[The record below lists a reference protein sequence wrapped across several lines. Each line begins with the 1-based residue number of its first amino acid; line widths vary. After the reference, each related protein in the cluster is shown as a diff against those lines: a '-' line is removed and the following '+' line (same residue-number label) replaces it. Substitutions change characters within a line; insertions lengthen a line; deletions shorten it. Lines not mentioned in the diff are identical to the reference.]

1 MKLTKTQKRL
11 ARRLIHFPLTEKEQE
26 EIFLTLESDK
36 ERMMLMEYMSE
47 HPNATAQELKNEV
60 GRILEMTHMVTEDDN
75 LNIEKINEY
84 MKLSVEEL
92 DRLIEEEL
100 RKDGVIK

>member
-1 MKLTKTQKRL
+1 MSVQY
-11 ARRLIHFPLTEKEQE
+11 
-26 EIFLTLESDK
+26 
-36 ERMMLMEYMSE
+36 YM
-47 HPNATAQELKNEV
+47 
-60 GRILEMTHMVTEDDN
+60 EDDN

-100 RKDGVIK
+100 RKDGMIK